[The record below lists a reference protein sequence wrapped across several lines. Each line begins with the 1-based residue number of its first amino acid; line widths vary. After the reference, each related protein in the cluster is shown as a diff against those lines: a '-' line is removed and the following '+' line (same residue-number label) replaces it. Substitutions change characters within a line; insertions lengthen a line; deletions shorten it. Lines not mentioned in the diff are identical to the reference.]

1 MQADWFRRFMDAAG
15 FGFMSIL
22 AVLYVMF
29 CVVMILWVVSS
40 YLIKLSWGS
49 IWRQREC
56 EWRN

>member
-1 MQADWFRRFMDAAG
+1 MQTDWFHRFMDAAG

>member
-1 MQADWFRRFMDAAG
+1 MQTDWFRRIVDAAG
-15 FGFMSIL
+15 FVFMSIL

>member
-1 MQADWFRRFMDAAG
+1 MRTDWFRRIVDAAG

>member
-1 MQADWFRRFMDAAG
+1 MQTDWFRRIVDVAG

>member
-1 MQADWFRRFMDAAG
+1 MQTDWFRRIVDAAG

>member
-1 MQADWFRRFMDAAG
+1 MQTDLFRRIVDAAG
-15 FGFMSIL
+15 FGFMPIL

>member
-1 MQADWFRRFMDAAG
+1 MQTDWFRRIVNAAG

>member
-1 MQADWFRRFMDAAG
+1 MRTDWFRRFMDAAG

>member
-1 MQADWFRRFMDAAG
+1 MQTDWFCRFMDAAG

>member
-1 MQADWFRRFMDAAG
+1 MQTDWFRRIVEAAG

>member
-1 MQADWFRRFMDAAG
+1 MQTDWFRRFMDVAG

>member
-1 MQADWFRRFMDAAG
+1 MQTDWFRRFMDAAG

-40 YLIKLSWGS
+40 YLIKLSWGFNLAS
-49 IWRQREC
+49 T
-56 EWRN
+56 

>member
-1 MQADWFRRFMDAAG
+1 MQTDWFRRFMDAAG
-15 FGFMSIL
+15 FGFMPIL

>member
-1 MQADWFRRFMDAAG
+1 MQTDWFRRIVDAAG

-29 CVVMILWVVSS
+29 CVLMILWVVSS

>member
-1 MQADWFRRFMDAAG
+1 MQTDWFRRIVDAAG

-29 CVVMILWVVSS
+29 CVVMILWIVSS
-40 YLIKLSWGS
+40 YLSKLSWGS

>member
-1 MQADWFRRFMDAAG
+1 MQTDWFRRFMGAAG

>member
-1 MQADWFRRFMDAAG
+1 MQTDWFRRIVDAAW